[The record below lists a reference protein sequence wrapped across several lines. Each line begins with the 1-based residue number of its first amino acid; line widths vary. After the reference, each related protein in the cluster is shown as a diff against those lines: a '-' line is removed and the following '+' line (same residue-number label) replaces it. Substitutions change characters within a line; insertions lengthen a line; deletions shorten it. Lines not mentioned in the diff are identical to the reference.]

1 MRLSLRLGVTDSS
14 VRSKALCNL
23 KGKLWRATVPHQPG
37 SHGPK
42 HQFTFPNYKKCH
54 ASIPEIHSHCQ
65 QEAMT
70 PPLTSAAPGS
80 AGMELAAE
88 ARGKA
93 DTDPEGLPDLSP
105 RRRSLLPTVQQALK
119 QGAVLFA

>member
-1 MRLSLRLGVTDSS
+1 MR
-14 VRSKALCNL
+14 
-23 KGKLWRATVPHQPG
+23 
-37 SHGPK
+37 
-42 HQFTFPNYKKCH
+42 
-54 ASIPEIHSHCQ
+54 
-65 QEAMT
+65 
-70 PPLTSAAPGS
+70 
-80 AGMELAAE
+80 LAAE

>member
-1 MRLSLRLGVTDSS
+1 
-14 VRSKALCNL
+14 
-23 KGKLWRATVPHQPG
+23 
-37 SHGPK
+37 
-42 HQFTFPNYKKCH
+42 
-54 ASIPEIHSHCQ
+54 
-65 QEAMT
+65 MT
-70 PPLTSAAPGS
+70 PPPTSAAPGP
-80 AGMELAAE
+80 AGMRLATE